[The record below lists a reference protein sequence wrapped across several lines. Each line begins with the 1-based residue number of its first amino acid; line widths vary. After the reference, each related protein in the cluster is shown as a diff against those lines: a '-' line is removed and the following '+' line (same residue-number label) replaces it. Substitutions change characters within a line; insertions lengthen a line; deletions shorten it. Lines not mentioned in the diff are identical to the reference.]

1 MLGAFEV
8 RADERRVLR
17 GGEPQ
22 PLGARALD
30 LLLCL
35 IEHRDRVVGKN
46 ELLELVWPGMVVEE
60 NNLSV
65 QVSALRKLL
74 GPDCIATVPGRG
86 YRFTVDLAAPAADTT
101 MPDAPDASAADAA
114 VSAGPA
120 IAVQRPP
127 LFGRAAEL
135 SALRQAVL
143 KHRMVTVVGTAGI
156 GKTSLARALVDE
168 LAPHMA
174 QNMVGDT
181 AMAELAPLNDA
192 ALLVSTVA
200 AALGLPPAT
209 AAQPEALA
217 TALAA
222 RRVLLVLDNCEH
234 LADSVAGLAT
244 ALLAG
249 APGVRLLATSQVPLR
264 LVQEQL
270 VRLGPLG
277 VPGTTAEQPSDS
289 VIRAVQVGGAVDR
302 ARQAGG
308 AVDRARQAGAVAL
321 FEARAQASDPHF
333 VLDEQ
338 NVAAVVDICRQLD
351 GVALAIEL
359 AAARVGLLGVEGLR
373 TRLGDSLRLLAG
385 GTRLSLP
392 RHQTLRAALDW
403 SHALL
408 SADEQAVYRHLGVF
422 AGGFSLAAV
431 QPLAADAHIDE
442 WAVLDLL
449 GQLIDKS
456 LVVADTDGAAAQAA
470 GAPPAQAAEPRYRL
484 LQTLR
489 EHAAGQL
496 QASGERDVWRQ
507 RHAAFFC
514 ELALS
519 HGISTVHLRSVAD
532 RWRLAVDHDNL
543 RAALDWAAEHDAALG
558 LRTAAALLPFWRER
572 GHHAEAQARCAALLA
587 HPANQQ
593 PSVVRARVRTALCA
607 LANERGQTGQL
618 RALALA
624 VLADARALGDRAC
637 ESLGHIWLAHAEQA
651 DGDLAR
657 SEAEFRNALAIVRE
671 LGEPARVAET
681 LANIACIAIERGHA
695 ADGQPLLLEAL
706 HLYSAVDNLWGQGFA
721 TSTMADAAYA
731 LGDFDTALTCA
742 DEGLAHHRRLQHQH
756 RLSYSLLQ
764 RGAALQRLGRSEEAR
779 ANLTECLSITTAHGF
794 GEHTTLV
801 FLHAALLAASC
812 GQPVRAATLLAAAQ
826 GHIDRGGAL
835 IGHLDRAEFAQAQ
848 QDVKSG
854 LSATAWQ
861 AAWEAGLALSP
872 RDAAARA
879 LVPHEA

>member
-1 MLGAFEV
+1 M
-8 RADERRVLR
+8 LR

-264 LVQEQL
+264 LAQEQL

-277 VPGTTAEQPSDS
+277 VPVTMAEQPSDS

-308 AVDRARQAGAVAL
+308 AVDRARQAGGAVNRARQAGAVAL

-695 ADGQPLLLEAL
+695 ADSQPLLLEAL

-879 LVPHEA
+879 LLPHEG